1 MHRDYRI
8 HEPGGSYMTE
18 TVYIGMD
25 VHSTNYTLSSYTRET
40 DNCFSTVTL
49 KPEVKSILKYIKRI
63 KEDHGDDTAIVTGY
77 EAGCLGY
84 SLYKD
89 LEKEGIKC
97 IIIAP
102 TSLPKQKA
110 GEIKTDKRD
119 AQKIARAL
127 AAGTYKSVYVPD
139 QEDEDVK
146 EYIRMRDDHKQTLKK
161 TKQQINAFCMRNGFV
176 FTEGKSKWTQKHI
189 KWMRTLKMTAM
200 QRLILDEYL
209 ITFDYYTLR
218 IKQMDEKIEEISNRE
233 RYKEDVDRL
242 CCFAGMSV
250 HKSLCHIVET
260 GDFDRF
266 PKAPAYSA
274 YLGEVPGESSSST
287 NVNRLGITKAGN
299 RHLRMLDIEAAHA
312 IGRTRKTKSKALIKR
327 QQKCSP
333 EVIAYADKANERMR
347 KMYLDLSLR
356 KNKNIAA
363 AAVARELSCFIW
375 GMMTDHIS

>member
-1 MHRDYRI
+1 
-8 HEPGGSYMTE
+8 MTK

-63 KEDHGDDTAIVTGY
+63 KEDHGDDISIITGY

-176 FTEGKSKWTQKHI
+176 FTEGKSMWTQKHI
-189 KWMRTLKMTAM
+189 KWLRTLKMTAM